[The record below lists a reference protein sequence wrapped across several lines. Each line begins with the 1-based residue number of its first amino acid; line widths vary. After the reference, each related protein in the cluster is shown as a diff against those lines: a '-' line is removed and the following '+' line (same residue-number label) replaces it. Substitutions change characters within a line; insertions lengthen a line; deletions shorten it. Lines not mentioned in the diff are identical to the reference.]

1 MRELATKIIKKV
13 SLEIIYDA
21 VEDRTGEI
29 KSDITELKAK
39 QEKDFRYLNDK
50 VDTLGREL
58 RQDIGQVRQEI
69 GQTNQRIDS
78 LSQKTDT
85 QAGQVN
91 QRLDTVMQ
99 MLVELSKQ
107 VVELS
112 KQK

>member
-1 MRELATKIIKKV
+1 MKELATRIIKRV
-13 SLEIIYDA
+13 TLEVIYDA
-21 VEDRTGEI
+21 VEERTGEI

-69 GQTNQRIDS
+69 GQINQRIDA
-78 LSQKTDT
+78 LSQKADT

-91 QRLDTVMQ
+91 QRFDTVLQ
-99 MLVELSKQ
+99 MLLDLSKQ
-107 VVELS
+107 VAEIA

>member
-1 MRELATKIIKKV
+1 MKELATKIIKRV
-13 SLEIIYDA
+13 TLEAIYEV
-21 VEDRTGEI
+21 VEERTGEI

-69 GQTNQRIDS
+69 GQINQRIDA
-78 LSQKTDT
+78 LSQKADT

-91 QRLDTVMQ
+91 QRFDTVLQ
-99 MLVELSKQ
+99 MLLDLSKQ
-107 VVELS
+107 VAEIA